1 MSETRRKLT
10 TIFSADVQDY
20 SRLMGADEEGTLA
33 TLKRYR
39 DAMARLIEVHDGR
52 VVNTWGDGL
61 LAEFPSVVE
70 AVRAAVDVQNEL
82 AGLNAER
89 PSETQMR
96 FRIGINLGD
105 VIAEGDDLYGDG
117 VNIAARLQATAPAGG
132 IVISNTVYDQV
143 RNKVAVSFDF
153 LGQLEVKNIEGGVA
167 SYAVRIGAR
176 DDAHEHA
183 LRQGSATQGSARG
196 NGAAAPAGTR
206 NGQPASDAAR
216 PQAPAEASGTPQGSA
231 TAGPSATWGRQS
243 APGAAQPEATTGTA
257 PQDTASVDSAGTWGR
272 QSGAESARP
281 QATSETAS
289 PTAPGNRRFAVI
301 AVLAAALVA
310 INLLTWHGVLWS
322 VWPLLGLAIF
332 SALLWLRRRKDIDRV
347 FGLLAIAA
355 LTVVTVNLL
364 TFDGTFWAV
373 WPLLGLSIATA
384 LRWVL
389 RRG

>member
-39 DAMARLIEVHDGR
+39 DAMARLIEVHHGR

-82 AGLNAER
+82 AVLNAKR

-167 SYAVRIGAR
+167 SYAVRIGAG
-176 DDAHEHA
+176 AHEQA
-183 LRQGSATQGSARG
+183 LRQGGATQGSARG
-196 NGAAAPAGTR
+196 NGASAPAGTR
-206 NGQPASDAAR
+206 TGQPASDAAP
-216 PQAPAEASGTPQGSA
+216 PQAPAEAIGTPQGSA
-231 TAGPSATWGRQS
+231 TAESAGVWGRQS
-243 APGAAQPEATTGTA
+243 APGTARPEATTGTSTA
-257 PQDTASVDSAGTWGR
+257 PNGTAPADSAGTWGR
-272 QSGAESARP
+272 QSGAEATRP
-281 QATSETAS
+281 QAPSATAS
-289 PTAPGNRRFAVI
+289 PTAPGKRKFAVI

-310 INLLTWHGVLWS
+310 INLLNWEGELWS
-322 VWPLLGLAIF
+322 VWPLLGLSIV
-332 SALLWLRRRKDIDRV
+332 SALLWLRRRKDIDRI
-347 FGLLAIAA
+347 FGLLVIAA

-364 TFDGTFWAV
+364 TFEGTFWAV
-373 WPLLGLSIATA
+373 WPLLGLSIAAA
-384 LRWVL
+384 LRRVL